1 VIEHSN
7 NISNKEALSMSMPN
21 QELISMLRNP
31 DSRSKV
37 NFNHPAGESEVSLDF
52 NEIDIEA
59 ETYTVTTITY
69 SSVPCGDIAATII
82 ILT

>member
-1 VIEHSN
+1 
-7 NISNKEALSMSMPN
+7 MSN
-21 QELISMLRNP
+21 QELISILRNP
-31 DSRSKV
+31 ELRSKGD
-37 NFNHPAGESEVSLDF
+37 FNHPAGESEVTLDF

-59 ETYTVTTITY
+59 ETYTITTVTY